1 MSGSEQ
7 QKVIIDIAVD
17 SWRFSRL
24 FLKML
29 NKLDASEASR
39 YASQF
44 QYYLEKLE
52 QNLRTA
58 GISLVNLEGQ
68 HYDPGMAVTVLN
80 MEDFTA
86 NDNLM
91 VEQMIEPIIM
101 GEDGL
106 IRGGTVMLGK
116 ARS

>member
-1 MSGSEQ
+1 MADANQ
-7 QKVIIDIAVD
+7 QKIIIDIAID

-24 FLKML
+24 FLRML

-52 QNLRTA
+52 QNLQSA

-68 HYDPGMAVTVLN
+68 NYDPGMAVTVLN

-86 NDNLM
+86 NDNLL

-101 GEDGL
+101 GQDGL
-106 IRGGTVMLGK
+106 TRGGTVMLGR